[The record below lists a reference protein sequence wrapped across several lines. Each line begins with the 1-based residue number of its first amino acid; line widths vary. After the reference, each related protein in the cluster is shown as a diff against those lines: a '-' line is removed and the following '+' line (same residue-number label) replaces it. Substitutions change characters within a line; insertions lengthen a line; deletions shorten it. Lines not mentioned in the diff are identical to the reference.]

1 MRHSGNRTEWIG
13 AGLLVTWLF
22 VFSICHADQ
31 QADSAPS
38 LKINH
43 SILSTSVFR
52 QRAQQRLYTAAQSH
66 INSREYAAAFDVL
79 QQLLKQPFDSGHLV
93 SHSGPAH
100 GVQSATVRLLLELPF
115 SARRDWNQ
123 FCTGPGTLALSE
135 ALHSRSRVAL
145 NQVAA
150 NFPCSSVAA
159 DALIT
164 ETIWA
169 TTAQEKM
176 AARIALQQLEDWQAA
191 GILTAGQT
199 RTVRGLQEALRH
211 SAGTKKNAPKSPTD
225 ASVGSSVRS
234 ASAWFWKDNVWK
246 HRQGPDELPRRG
258 IGNHF
263 SHRFGCQHPLLSAE
277 YVITRTPAGIASL
290 DRTSGIN
297 QWFLNCRSVVRNRNE
312 KRQGALGPLFDIIP
326 IADQR
331 LEASDG
337 IVYFVDGQPFV
348 PFQPPHAHQQRLIL
362 RQGATHLVALRT
374 GENPF
379 ILWQVGGT
387 PATDANVNALLPD
400 APRDFEYS
408 FELPSGRIPAS
419 KTTSHPVAD
428 DRLDGHLFLSAPKV
442 ADGRLYVTTH
452 CDDTIWLNSLSATQG
467 SLLWQQPLTWQEPE
481 SDDPQH
487 NSAIVGGISDD
498 IIVCLFANGIVAG
511 CNPIDGRIQWLQTIV
526 LQDEHD
532 AETGEFGLAD
542 NRLIPQTAP
551 GQEFGSLWM
560 QISAEGIICGRR
572 GSRAISCLNP
582 ATGAIRWSTTRD
594 VHGSTADQQY
604 DMACIGLIDDQLITI
619 GYGHCRAIDV
629 SDGSQTWVRPL
640 GNHDGRVCCD
650 DRSVYVALN
659 SGRLL
664 TIDGHDGSISYSQQ
678 LQLGQ
683 SGPALASDQIGLV
696 EASAWSVRS
705 WWWQDKSTTVM
716 NAADIENALNDLAL
730 YRLHTSLPYLPVPRR
745 TLQECLSQVAEAD
758 LSAEQHLKFALLA
771 PKMPDHDS
779 LLIQQLNEDPNRPIR
794 ILPGWTLP
802 IGTAA
807 RMLQVNASSLRS
819 PLTTDASVL
828 YPANLGSLYDQLD
841 AAVQLQTAGKQ
852 QQAELLLL
860 NMDIDASSDLSDKHN
875 ELLRKV
881 RGGAL
886 APGFAST
893 SEVGPVETT
902 FTIKSSSNAG
912 FRLADI
918 AANFQRYRSRMPVAM
933 VPSWNRSLFMNVA
946 GASPHVGLVDIGQGI
961 ETAWTPRSSLQ
972 FPTNISHQ
980 DAWLTPGLVLV
991 SRANKIGV
999 ISAFGD
1005 SPLTPLWLR
1014 AISKNAAGQVLALSS
1029 RQLVVSTNEQL
1040 QSLHPLT
1047 GELQWSH
1054 NWKQSRE
1061 WQHMEGQF
1069 WKVYCS
1075 PNHVILLSSLGTGY
1089 VVLRAIDGAIVYE
1102 GSRRTGQVSQV
1113 IDEYLVTKNNDNR
1126 LEVTHLITGKSV
1138 DVAGNDHDIVAIYPA
1153 QQLGQNKAMVIT
1165 KTPGLMILDLESGQA
1180 YTEIVVVGE
1189 LGDLR
1194 NGWLSPRLVHRS
1206 GLIYVALSVRNWR
1219 MAYVPEA
1226 VFNEAVTGSGV
1237 LICIDPHTGREMWQ
1251 RKQHATVVAP
1261 VFGDPC
1267 PFLVL
1272 WTTRYTNGGT
1282 RIRSRSDRLKTALEI
1297 TVLDAHTGELVG
1309 QTERHL
1315 AVRPLQI
1322 VHDRTTQQLRF
1333 TTEHSTIEMDYAN

>member
-1 MRHSGNRTEWIG
+1 MRHSGNRTGWIG
-13 AGLLVTWLF
+13 AGLLITWLF
-22 VFSICHADQ
+22 AFSTCHADQ
-31 QADSAPS
+31 QAGSAAS
-38 LKINH
+38 LKIDH

-52 QRAQQRLYTAAQSH
+52 QRTQQRLYTAAQSH
-66 INSREYAAAFDVL
+66 INNREYAAAFDVL
-79 QQLLKQPFDSGHLV
+79 QQLLKQPYDSGHIV
-93 SHSGPAH
+93 SHSGPVH

-123 FCTGPGTLALSE
+123 FCSGPGTVALNE
-135 ALHSRSRVAL
+135 ALHTRSRVAL
-145 NQVAA
+145 NQVAV

-169 TTAQEKM
+169 MIAQEKM

-191 GILTAGQT
+191 DILTASQT
-199 RTVRGLQEALRH
+199 RTFRRLKEAVRSSRGMHNFTR
-211 SAGTKKNAPKSPTD
+211 KSPTD
-225 ASVGSSVRS
+225 SSVGSSVQT

-258 IGNHF
+258 VGNHF
-263 SHRFGCQHPLLSAE
+263 SHRFGWQRPLLSAE
-277 YVITRTPAGIASL
+277 HVITRTPAGIVSL
-290 DRTSGIN
+290 DRMSGMN
-297 QWFLNCRSVVRNRNE
+297 QWFLNCRSVVRSRDENG
-312 KRQGALGPLFDIIP
+312 QGTLGPLFDITP
-326 IADQR
+326 LADQR
-331 LEASDG
+331 LETSDG
-337 IVYFVDGQPFV
+337 VIYFVDGQPFV
-348 PFQPPHAHQQRLIL
+348 PIQPPNADQQRLLL
-362 RQGATHLVALRT
+362 RKGATHLVAMRT
-374 GENPF
+374 GLKPF
-379 ILWQVGGT
+379 ILWQVGGS
-387 PATDANVNALLPD
+387 PATDTNVNSLLPNT
-400 APRDFEYS
+400 PRDFEYS
-408 FELPSGRIPAS
+408 FELPSGRIPAF
-419 KTTSHPVAD
+419 KTASHSVTD
-428 DRLDGHLFLSAPKV
+428 ERLVGHLFLSAPKV

-452 CDDTIWLNSLSATQG
+452 CDDTIWLNSLSATHG
-467 SLLWQQPLTWQEPE
+467 SLLWQQPLTWQEQE
-481 SDDPQH
+481 SDDAQH

-526 LQDEHD
+526 LQEEHE
-532 AETGEFGLAD
+532 AETGDFWLAD
-542 NRLIPQTAP
+542 SRFIPQTGA

-572 GSRAISCLNP
+572 GSRAISCLDP
-582 ATGAIRWSTTRD
+582 ATGTIRWSTTRD

-604 DMACIGLIDDQLITI
+604 DMACIGLIDDQLITV

-650 DRSVYVALN
+650 DRSVHVALN

-664 TIDGHDGSISYSQQ
+664 TIDGYDGSISHSQQ
-678 LQLGQ
+678 LQLGK
-683 SGPALASDQIGLV
+683 SGPALATDELGIV

-705 WWWQDKSTTVM
+705 WGWQDKPASSINST
-716 NAADIENALNDLAL
+716 DIENALNDLAVH
-730 YRLHTSLPYLPVPRR
+730 RLLSSLPHLPVPGRA
-745 TLQECLSQVAEAD
+745 LGECLSQVAGAD
-758 LSAEQHLKFALLA
+758 LSAEQRLKFALLA
-771 PKMPDHDS
+771 PELADHDS
-779 LLIQQLNEDPNRPIR
+779 LLSQQFDEDPNRPIHV
-794 ILPGWTLP
+794 LPGWTLP
-802 IGTAA
+802 ISTAA
-807 RMLQVNASSLRS
+807 RMLQVNAPFLRL
-819 PLTTDASVL
+819 PLTTDEFVVNPSD
-828 YPANLGSLYDQLD
+828 LGSLDAQLA
-841 AAVQLQTAGKQ
+841 AAVELHTAGQQ

-860 NMDIDASSDLSDKHN
+860 NMDIDSNSDLSDKHD
-875 ELLRKV
+875 ELLRNV
-881 RGGAL
+881 RGEAL
-886 APGFAST
+886 APGFAAT
-893 SEVGPVETT
+893 SEVGPVETA
-902 FTIKSSSNAG
+902 FTVTSSSNEG

-918 AANFQRYRSRMPVAM
+918 ASSFKRYRSRVPGAV
-933 VPSWNRSLFMNVA
+933 VPSWNRSLFINVG
-946 GASPHVGLVDIGQGI
+946 GASSHVGLVDIDQGI

-972 FPTNISHQ
+972 FPANISHQ
-980 DAWLTPGLVLV
+980 DAWQTPGLVLI

-999 ISAFGD
+999 MSAFSD
-1005 SPLTPLWLR
+1005 SPLTPLWFR
-1014 AISKNAAGQVLALSS
+1014 TISKNAAGQVFALSS

-1075 PNHVILLSSLGTGY
+1075 ANHVILLSSLGTGY
-1089 VVLRAIDGAIVYE
+1089 VVLKAVDGAIVYE

-1113 IDEYLVTKNNDNR
+1113 IDEYLVTKNNENR
-1126 LEVTHLITGKSV
+1126 LEITHLITGKSV
-1138 DVAGNDHDIVAIYPA
+1138 DFVNNDREIVAIYPA
-1153 QQLGQNKAMVIT
+1153 QQLGQNKAMVVT
-1165 KTPGLMILDLESGQA
+1165 STPGLIILDLESGQA
-1180 YTEIVVVGE
+1180 DTEIAVVEG

-1194 NGWLSPRLVHRS
+1194 NGWLSPRLVRRS

-1226 VFNEAVTGSGV
+1226 VFDEAVTGTGV
-1237 LICIDPHTGREMWQ
+1237 LICIDPHTGREIWQ

-1272 WTTRYTNGGT
+1272 WSTRYTNGRT
-1282 RIRSRSDRLKTALEI
+1282 RIRSRSGRLKTALEI

-1309 QTERHL
+1309 QTEQHL

-1322 VHDRTTQQLRF
+1322 LHDRTNQQLRF
-1333 TTEHSTIEMDYAN
+1333 TTEHSTIEMDYTN